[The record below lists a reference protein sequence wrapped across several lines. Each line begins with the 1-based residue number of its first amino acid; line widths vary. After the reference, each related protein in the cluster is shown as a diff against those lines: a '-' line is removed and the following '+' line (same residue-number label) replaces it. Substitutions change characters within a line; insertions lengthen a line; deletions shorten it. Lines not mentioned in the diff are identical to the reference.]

1 MVLYTNYKQV
11 AKITLKSDF
20 GAVKDTVG
28 TTIGFKTS
36 GTGVQT
42 STNVDIVS
50 KYTYSITLPN
60 MQFNKNTRLAVDK
73 FSIQLRKRDS
83 GNHLKMDT
91 IPDVYIKNIHQKNV
105 FNSRGK
111 SSYGTCILS
120 IPFNIL
126 QIKNDEKP
134 PPITYQNPDLI
145 NNSIDITGKTA
156 FLQGQPLEIFID
168 THMTKYKQDPPGTH
182 IEDGFVEGCP
192 DTFIWSLSLIVYE
205 EEKEENAKDFVDDR
219 AKIFGIPK
227 LY

>member
-1 MVLYTNYKQV
+1 M
-11 AKITLKSDF
+11 
-20 GAVKDTVG
+20 
-28 TTIGFKTS
+28 TTIGHKVTKPQNP
-36 GTGVQT
+36 TEV
-42 STNVDIVS
+42 NIVS

-83 GNHLKMDT
+83 ENHLKMDT

-134 PPITYQNPDLI
+134 PPMTYQNPDLI
-145 NNSIDITGKTA
+145 NNSIDITGTTA

-168 THMTKYKQDPPGTH
+168 THMAKYKQKSGTSGTGLEQE
-182 IEDGFVEGCP
+182 EDGFVEGCP
-192 DTFIWSLSLIVYE
+192 DTFIWSLTLIVYE